1 LKSME
6 QDVKTETTVPQ
17 PIPRG
22 PERGPS
28 SSLPPTARNIL
39 DAAKRLLDEQ
49 GYTGLRFDALAA
61 ASGSN
66 KSMIRYYFG
75 SKAGLVAAL
84 VDDLTHD
91 ATLELLSMANQA
103 ASCDERVRAHLA
115 GAKRLMQ
122 NPSFR
127 SLFDILPHA
136 LREPGLRA
144 PLARLYTWYREV
156 NVRCFGGHDTPLD
169 DPRLLALGSVFM
181 AAIDG
186 LAIQVALEEPEFD
199 KERAWAALEQM
210 VTWYVSCRPDLGD
223 SHETGP

>member
-1 LKSME
+1 ME
-6 QDVKTETTVPQ
+6 RAIKAAADAPRE
-17 PIPRG
+17 IPRG
-22 PERGPS
+22 PERGSS

-39 DAAKRLLDEQ
+39 DAAKQLLDAE
-49 GYTGLRFDALAA
+49 GYAGLRFDALAA
-61 ASGSN
+61 VSGSN

-91 ATLELLSMANQA
+91 ATTELLAMADQA
-103 ASCDERVRAHLA
+103 ASSDERIRAHLA

-122 NPSFR
+122 NPSFK

-136 LREPGLRA
+136 MREPELRA
-144 PLARLYTWYREV
+144 PLAKLYTWYREV
-156 NVRCFGGHDTPLD
+156 NVRCFGGSGAALD

-186 LAIQVALEEPEFD
+186 LALQVTLGEPGFDPELAWTALEE
-199 KERAWAALEQM
+199 M
-210 VTWYVSCRPDLGD
+210 VTCYASRQCW
-223 SHETGP
+223 